1 MRFLAASMRIAALIC
16 CVAVAGCD
24 SVPSMGPA
32 TPAEQQALIR
42 EASTT
47 SPVLHPGDKIKVTVF
62 GEDRLTG
69 EYEIDAAGLVSL
81 PLAGT
86 VQAGGLT
93 KQQMEQALAKKFSS
107 EYLRNP
113 KVTVDVSSYRPFY
126 IMGEVARPGEYS
138 YKDGLN
144 VLSAIALAGGATY
157 RAKQSTIQIQHV
169 GEAGFRDYPMSPTI
183 PVMPGD
189 LVRIPQRYF

>member
-1 MRFLAASMRIAALIC
+1 MRLLAAPIRIAALMGC
-16 CVAVAGCD
+16 LVVAGCD
-24 SVPSMGPA
+24 SVPTLGPV

-42 EASTT
+42 AASTT
-47 SPVLHPGDKIKVTVF
+47 SPMLQPGDKIRVTVF

-69 EYEIDAAGLVSL
+69 EYQIDAAGFVSL

-86 VQAGGLT
+86 VKAAGLS
-93 KQQMEQALAKKFSS
+93 KQEMEQALAKKFSS

-126 IMGEVARPGEYS
+126 IMGEITKPGEYP

-144 VLSAIALAGGATY
+144 VMSAIALAGGATY
-157 RAKQSTIQIQHV
+157 RAQQSTVQIQHV
-169 GEAGFRDYPMSPTI
+169 GESAFRDYPMSPTI
-183 PVMPGD
+183 PVLPGD
-189 LVRIPQRYF
+189 LVRLPQRYF